1 MVELFGMTNVPFGLW
16 IDETGTIVRPPEVAF
31 APRDPDRTA
40 AAGGQAAR
48 MPPNLDPARQA
59 VIAGMMK
66 HTSGDMSRY
75 ANAVRDWAAKGA
87 ESQFVL
93 PADEVIARSRPQ
105 PPEAAAAAAEFEL
118 GQHLHRAG
126 HKLDAVPHF
135 QEAHRLEPEN
145 WSYSR
150 QAYALVDESMGDP
163 YGTDLLTEVG
173 RVGPETFY
181 PELTI

>member
-1 MVELFGMTNVPFGLW
+1 M
-16 IDETGTIVRPPEVAF
+16 IVRPPEVAF

-40 AAGGQAAR
+40 TAGGQAAR

-87 ESQFVL
+87 DSQFVL
-93 PADEVIARSRPQ
+93 PADEVIARSRPRRRKR
-105 PPEAAAAAAEFEL
+105 PLPRPSSSSVSTSTGPATSSTPCPTSRRRTASTPRTGAI
-118 GQHLHRAG
+118 
-126 HKLDAVPHF
+126 
-135 QEAHRLEPEN
+135 
-145 WSYSR
+145 SR

-163 YGTDLLTEVG
+163 YGTDLLTRSAGSVPRPSIPSSTCSYRPG
-173 RVGPETFY
+173 LPSGSGPRARSGS
-181 PELTI
+181 